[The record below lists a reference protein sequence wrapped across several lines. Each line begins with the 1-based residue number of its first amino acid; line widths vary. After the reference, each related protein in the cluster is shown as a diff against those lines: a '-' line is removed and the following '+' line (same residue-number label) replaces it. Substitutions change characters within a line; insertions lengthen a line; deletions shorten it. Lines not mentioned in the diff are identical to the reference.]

1 MLSLRELRRAARIL
15 EKRLAGA
22 LIQRINQLDDYRLV
36 ITFYA
41 SGTSHHLLLNCLP
54 QFARL
59 NVLAET
65 PQAPAVPP
73 AFAQYLRAHLGR
85 AAFVTAQAAHDDR
98 QVALLL
104 RAREGEFRLILS
116 ILGSRSNTYL
126 LDGEGKLL
134 YAMRR
139 LEHTRPELVLGQAW
153 TNPPGK
159 LRSEG
164 IDRWE
169 AVPDELYLETIQE
182 IYSEL
187 ERRKEFES
195 LARKIEQALNKE
207 TSFQERKAANLS
219 EDLGEALK
227 AEEYRRKGELLKTI
241 LHAVRPG
248 AASVPAV
255 DFETGEEVVIPLDPQ
270 LSATEN
276 LESYFRRY
284 QKDSRGADAIRH
296 QLEILQKNLVEIS
309 DLQESL
315 RDLARDS
322 DMNLQELTAFAQR
335 PLVRKLLA
343 RRYPPHP
350 AVRVPRGTA
359 RPKEAIP
366 SRLLP
371 RRYRGEHGLEIW
383 VGRSDEGND
392 FLTCRLAR
400 GNDLFFHLEGYPGSH
415 VVLRTEGR
423 KDPPPEALLDACELA
438 VHYSKLKDARSAD
451 VHVVPI
457 KNVRKPRGSKPGL
470 VHVSKGK
477 TVHLRRN
484 PKRLED
490 ILASRL
496 DE

>member
-15 EKRLAGA
+15 EKRLGGA
-22 LIQRINQLDDYRLV
+22 LIQRLVQLDDYHLV

-41 SGTSHHLLLNCLP
+41 SGMNHHLLLNCLP

-59 NVLAET
+59 SLLAEA
-65 PQAPAVPP
+65 PQAPAIPP

-85 AAFVTAQAAHDDR
+85 AAFVAAEAANDDR
-98 QVALLL
+98 RLALVV

-116 ILGSRSNTYL
+116 ILGSRTNIYL
-126 LDGEGKLL
+126 LDDEGRLM
-134 YAMRR
+134 YAVRR
-139 LEHTRPELVLGQAW
+139 LEDTRPELVLGQAW

-169 AVPDELYLETIQE
+169 AVPDELYLESIQKT
-182 IYSEL
+182 YAEL
-187 ERRKEFES
+187 ELTAEFES
-195 LARKIEQALNKE
+195 LVRKMEQALIKE
-207 TSFQERKAANLS
+207 TSFLERKAANLS
-219 EDLGEALK
+219 EDLGEALS
-227 AEEYRRKGELLKTI
+227 AEEYRRKGELLKTV

-248 AASVPAV
+248 AASVPAT

-270 LSATEN
+270 LSAAEN
-276 LESYFRRY
+276 LEAYFRRY
-284 QKDSRGADAIRH
+284 QKDSRGAGAIRR
-296 QLEILQKNLVEIS
+296 QLEVLQKYQREIS
-309 DLQESL
+309 ALQERL
-315 RDLARDS
+315 RDLAGGS
-322 DMNLQELTAFAQR
+322 DRNLKELMGFAQQ

-343 RRYPPHP
+343 RRYPPRA
-350 AVRVPRGTA
+350 AVRAPKGLA

-366 SRLLP
+366 GRLLP

-392 FLTCRLAR
+392 YLTSRLAR

-423 KDPPPEALLDACELA
+423 KDPPPEAILEACELA

-470 VHVSKGK
+470 VYVSKGK

-484 PKRLED
+484 RKRLED